1 MFIIIGA
8 VIVLGCV
15 IGGYMLAKGHLGILW
30 QPSEFIII
38 GGAALGSFVIA
49 SPLRVIKQILG
60 SVGMVFKG
68 KVHGK
73 DFYLQLLTLLYDIFA
88 KMRKEGLLSIEKDLE
103 APESSPIFQKYP
115 DVIHNHHLTDF
126 IADNLKIIVSIPVQ
140 PHEIDNLMEI
150 DIDSTHADEHVAAHS
165 INTVA
170 EAFPGLGIVAAVL
183 GVVITM
189 GSINEPPEVL
199 GHHIGAALIGTFI
212 GILVCYGFLGPFA
225 TNLGHLIRLEGIAF
239 NAVKSALVAY
249 MQTTSPQMAV
259 EFGRRAIPAVDRPS
273 FSELEKAVK
282 KK

>member
-8 VIVLGCV
+8 VIVIGCV
-15 IGGYMLAKGHLGILW
+15 VGGYMLAHGHLSILW
-30 QPSEFIII
+30 QPNEFIII
-38 GGAALGSFVIA
+38 GGAALGSFVIS
-49 SPLRVIKQILG
+49 SPLRVMKQVFG
-60 SVGMVFKG
+60 SIGMVLKG

-73 DFYLQLLTLLYDIFA
+73 DFYLQLLSLLYDIFA

-103 APESSPIFQKYP
+103 APESSQIFQKYP

-140 PHEIDNLMEI
+140 PHEIDNLMEL
-150 DIDSTHADEHVAAHS
+150 DIDSTHADEHTAAHS

-189 GSINEPPEVL
+189 GAINEPPEVL
-199 GHHIGAALIGTFI
+199 GHHIGAALIGTFV

-225 TNLGHLIRLEGIAF
+225 TNLNHLLRLEGIAF
-239 NAVKSALVAY
+239 QSVRAALVAY

>member
-1 MFIIIGA
+1 MFIIIGG
-8 VIVLGCV
+8 VIVIGCV
-15 IGGYMLAKGHLGILW
+15 LGGYAMAKGHMGILF

-49 SPLRVIKQILG
+49 SPLRVLKQVFG
-60 SVGMVFKG
+60 SIGMVFKG

-103 APESSPIFQKYP
+103 NPESSAIFQKYP
-115 DVIHNHHLTDF
+115 DIIHNHHLTDF

-140 PHEIDNLMEI
+140 PHEIDNLMEL
-150 DIDSTHADEHVAAHS
+150 DIESTHNDEHTAAHS

-170 EAFPGLGIVAAVL
+170 ESFPGLGIVAAVL

-199 GHHIGAALIGTFI
+199 GHHIGAALIGTFV

-225 TNLGHLIRLEGIAF
+225 TNMGHLIRLEGIAF
-239 NAVKSALVAY
+239 NSVKAALVAY

-259 EFGRRAIPAVDRPS
+259 EFGRRAIPAYDRPS

>member
-1 MFIIIGA
+1 MFVIIGGLI
-8 VIVLGCV
+8 VIGCV
-15 IGGYMLAKGHLGILW
+15 IGGYVMAKGHLGILF

-38 GGAALGSFVIA
+38 GGAALGSFVLA
-49 SPLRVIKQILG
+49 SPLRILKQVAG
-60 SVGMVFKG
+60 SIGTVFKG

-140 PHEIDNLMEI
+140 PHEIDNLMEL
-150 DIDSTHADEHVAAHS
+150 DIDSTHADEHAAAHS

-170 EAFPGLGIVAAVL
+170 ESFPGLGIVAAVL

-212 GILVCYGFLGPFA
+212 GILICYGFLGPFA

>member
-49 SPLRVIKQILG
+49 SPLRIIKQILG
-60 SVGMVFKG
+60 SIGMVFKG

-73 DFYLQLLTLLYDIFA
+73 EFYLQLLTLLYDIFA

-103 APESSPIFQKYP
+103 APESSQIFQKYP

-140 PHEIDNLMEI
+140 PHEIDNLMEL
-150 DIDSTHADEHVAAHS
+150 DIEATHNDEHVAAHS

-239 NAVKSALVAY
+239 NSVKAALVAY

>member
-1 MFIIIGA
+1 MFIIIGG
-8 VIVLGCV
+8 VIVMGCV
-15 IGGYMLAKGHLGILW
+15 IGGFMLSKGNLHILW
-30 QPSEFIII
+30 QPNEFIII
-38 GGAALGSFVIA
+38 GGAALGSFIIA
-49 SPLRVIKQILG
+49 SPLRVLKQVAG
-60 SVGMVFKG
+60 CVGMVLKG

-73 DFYLQLLTLLYDIFA
+73 EFYLQLLTLLYDIFA

-103 APESSPIFQKYP
+103 APESSQIFQKYP

-140 PHEIDNLMEI
+140 PHEIDNLMEL
-150 DIDSTHADEHVAAHS
+150 DIDSTHGDEHVVAHS

-170 EAFPGLGIVAAVL
+170 ESFPGLGIVAAVL
-183 GVVITM
+183 GIVVTM

-199 GHHIGAALIGTFI
+199 GHHIGAALIGTFV

-225 TNLGHLIRLEGIAF
+225 TNLGHLFRLEGIAF
-239 NAVKSALVAY
+239 NSVRAALVAY

>member
-1 MFIIIGA
+1 MFIIIGGLI
-8 VIVLGCV
+8 VIGCV
-15 IGGYMLAKGHLGILW
+15 IGGYVLAKGHLGILW

-38 GGAALGSFVIA
+38 GGAALGSFVIS
-49 SPLRVIKQILG
+49 SPLRVIKQVVG
-60 SVGMVFKG
+60 SIGMVFKG

-103 APESSPIFQKYP
+103 APESSQIFQKYP
-115 DVIHNHHLTDF
+115 DVTHNHHLTDF

-140 PHEIDNLMEI
+140 PHEIDNLMEL
-150 DIDSTHADEHVAAHS
+150 DIDSTHADEHTAAHS

-212 GILVCYGFLGPFA
+212 GILICYGFLGPFA

-239 NAVKSALVAY
+239 NSVRAALVAY

-273 FSELEKAVK
+273 FNELEKAVK